1 MTWPT
6 RRCVAP
12 KGYARLLVIGF
23 AWGSPKI
30 CRFGSVLTSRF
41 PWFLMVFDISRE
53 FACFFRLWFSHFIIF
68 DEHMIL
74 SHFISTGGVARFLSS
89 ALIWLTAKINGRHH
103 GLKLL
108 KCLAMIRI
116 HWMSKRPRVYF
127 IPMRLWSKDLIS
139 WVFDLEH
146 NLATSWAASWRV
158 STTKETKAIREDTD
172 QSEEMQSWYWTLAR
186 GDRCLKIWRWKW

>member
-1 MTWPT
+1 MRGTQ
-6 RRCVAP
+6 
-12 KGYARLLVIGF
+12 RLCATSGHRLRVGF
-23 AWGSPKI
+23 TQNL
-30 CRFGSVLTSRF
+30 SVWQCSNIEIF
-41 PWFLMVFDISRE
+41 HGFWWFLIFLENLLLFFFVFDFHI
-53 FACFFRLWFSHFIIF
+53 FIF

-74 SHFISTGGVARFLSS
+74 SYFISTGGVARFLSS

-146 NLATSWAASWRV
+146 NLATSWAANWPSGRTPTKVKRCKVDIEHLLVVIVVWRF
-158 STTKETKAIREDTD
+158 EDGND
-172 QSEEMQSWYWTLAR
+172 KW
-186 GDRCLKIWRWKW
+186 RCGTRQDS